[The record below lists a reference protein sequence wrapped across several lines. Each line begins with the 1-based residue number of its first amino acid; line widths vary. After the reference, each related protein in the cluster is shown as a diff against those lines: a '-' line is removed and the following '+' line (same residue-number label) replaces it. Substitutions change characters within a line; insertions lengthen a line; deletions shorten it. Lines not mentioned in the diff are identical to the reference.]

1 MNIVVMLMWLKET
14 QQISL
19 SDLPHVLEP
28 DMWMCVEE
36 IYGPEGFFS

>member
-1 MNIVVMLMWLKET
+1 MNIYCTDVNVVKRDT
-14 QQISL
+14 TNL